1 MDIMR
6 FRTKLYIYIYIEGLE
21 HKSDMSNF
29 CDFEISVLC
38 DSLYV
43 KVSFC
48 IKMKTLL
55 FYIKEIFTIKKNDM
69 SS

>member
-1 MDIMR
+1 MDRMQVSKI
-6 FRTKLYIYIYIEGLE
+6 TTTNIEGLE

-38 DSLYV
+38 DSLNA

-48 IKMKTLL
+48 IKMITLL
-55 FYIKEIFTIKKNDM
+55 FYIKEIFTI
-69 SS
+69 

>member
-1 MDIMR
+1 MDMNKTSQNI
-6 FRTKLYIYIYIEGLE
+6 LLLEQNGQCVVHVEGLE

-38 DSLYV
+38 DSFNA

-48 IKMKTLL
+48 INMITLL
-55 FYIKEIFTIKKNDM
+55 FYIKEIFTI
-69 SS
+69 